1 VTVVLAG
8 LLACS
13 GAARRLDDANA
24 ARRAGRPG
32 DAIAGYQAVIA
43 ELGDGRLPEREA
55 ALRLKALRG
64 AGDVAYLE
72 LGDFTQAVSY
82 YRRIVALYPGSED
95 AWKARALTGDIYL
108 QRFADPM
115 GAIAQWA
122 DIAQGDAPEAAAYQ
136 LKVASA
142 YLDLRNFQQ
151 ARTEAR
157 VLRERWPASDL
168 ADEGQLLTA
177 QAWAFEKRPDE
188 AQRAF
193 QALLDGRTRPELRA
207 RALEGQ
213 AGLAA
218 DNGQLERALALY
230 EQALDGHPRPDTI
243 RLAIAKV
250 KARRERARS
259 SAPGDRATAFD
270 HRTDHDQER
279 P

>member
-1 VTVVLAG
+1 MTVVLAG

-193 QALLDGRTRPELRA
+193 QALLDGRPRPELRA

>member
-1 VTVVLAG
+1 MGVVLAA

-13 GAARRLDDANA
+13 GPARRLDDANA
-24 ARRAGRPG
+24 ARRAGRSA
-32 DAIAGYQAVIA
+32 DAIAGYQAVLA
-43 ELGDGRLPEREA
+43 ELGDGRLPDREA

-64 AGDVAYLE
+64 AADVAYLE

-193 QALLDGRTRPELRA
+193 QALLDGRPRPELRA

-218 DNGQLERALALY
+218 DNGKLERALALY